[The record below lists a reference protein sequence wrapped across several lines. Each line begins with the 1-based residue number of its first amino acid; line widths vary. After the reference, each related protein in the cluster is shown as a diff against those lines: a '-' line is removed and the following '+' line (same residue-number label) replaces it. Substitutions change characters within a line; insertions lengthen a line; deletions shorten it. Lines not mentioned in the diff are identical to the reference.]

1 MSSWRAST
9 KKQYSTYIERWLD
22 FCGQRK
28 ITCNSPTLN
37 QALLFLKMLFTEGLS
52 YSTINTARSAL
63 STIVCMPAGQVFG
76 SHHIVVRFMKGVFE
90 LSKPKPKYSS
100 IWDVSVVLKYLGTF
114 VPNPELTL
122 KQLTFKVVMLMLL
135 VSGQRGQTIHS
146 LSLDGMTLTETSCK
160 FQVLEHL
167 KTSKP
172 GSAPTIIEIKAY
184 TPDEKV
190 CPMLALQEYLQRTE
204 SLRGEHKQLFIS
216 YIKPYLSLE
225 IPYQYG
231 SKLSLMMPE
240 LTQAYTQHT
249 VPGLLPH
256 PKHTVMLFH

>member
-1 MSSWRAST
+1 
-9 KKQYSTYIERWLD
+9 
-22 FCGQRK
+22 
-28 ITCNSPTLN
+28 
-37 QALLFLKMLFTEGLS
+37 
-52 YSTINTARSAL
+52 
-63 STIVCMPAGQVFG
+63 
-76 SHHIVVRFMKGVFE
+76 
-90 LSKPKPKYSS
+90 
-100 IWDVSVVLKYLGTF
+100 
-114 VPNPELTL
+114 
-122 KQLTFKVVMLMLL
+122 
-135 VSGQRGQTIHS
+135 
-146 LSLDGMTLTETSCK
+146 MTLTGTSCK
-160 FQVLEHL
+160 FQVSEHL

-190 CPMLALQEYLQRTE
+190 CPMLEGSKSLTHYLSNKNRFDVSSEGPSSMLLSDVVIRYLHWPRIEVCPMLALQEYLRRTE

-216 YIKPYLSLE
+216 YIKPYLYQE
-225 IPYQYG
+225 IPYQDG

>member
-1 MSSWRAST
+1 
-9 KKQYSTYIERWLD
+9 
-22 FCGQRK
+22 
-28 ITCNSPTLN
+28 
-37 QALLFLKMLFTEGLS
+37 MLFTEGLS

-90 LSKPKPKYSS
+90 LRKPKPKYSS

-114 VPNPELTL
+114 VPNSELTL

-216 YIKPYLSLE
+216 YIKPYLPVSRDTLSRWVKTVLDDAG
-225 IPYQYG
+225 IDTSIYSAHSTRAAAT
-231 SKLSLMMPE
+231 SKAYSNAVPLDTLMKAAGWSSDGTFQKFYNKPVASDSITMTE
-240 LTQAYTQHT
+240 AVLT
-249 VPGLLPH
+249 PN
-256 PKHTVMLFH
+256 